1 MNTKQKSEPTL
12 QKVQFLI
19 LKNLSKS
26 LNVSESEILIAIKQ
40 MDYDINDIHESW
52 EPAIANHL
60 TGTAPQKLNGTSPK
74 SETPESFSIEDSDF
88 VDWDE
93 IEDELGETALAL
105 VQELGLE
112 REAVTRSDF
121 AALKELALSNPV
133 AEDMVNHIGAVGGLS
148 GGLIDEYI
156 RQQRDNAQ
164 ALADAGNIE
173 FAKTLLQGQI
183 EGTRKTGK
191 GTPKRTDKGL
201 GKKGNCPTAIKRE
214 NNNSTAQ
221 NPGFSRTEIESLQQQ
236 INQLKET
243 VILLESRL
251 SNQSTHYEGLIM
263 KAILTRLKGV
273 LRQLEG
279 ISPNHYDVQSMEC
292 LGLCI

>member
-1 MNTKQKSEPTL
+1 
-12 QKVQFLI
+12 
-19 LKNLSKS
+19 
-26 LNVSESEILIAIKQ
+26 

-60 TGTAPQKLNGTSPK
+60 TGTHPQKLNGTSPK
-74 SETPESFSIEDSDF
+74 SETPESFSIEDSDDF

-173 FAKTLLQGQI
+173 FTKTLLQGQI
-183 EGTRKTGK
+183 EGINQVVGLQNLLAEDFQNLIYQRIEELGK
-191 GTPKRTDKGL
+191 RGKERPNELIKDL
-201 GKKGNCPTAIKRE
+201 GKKATTNQQSSQKASTVRQKKLDLVGLKSKAS
-214 NNNSTAQ
+214 NS
-221 NPGFSRTEIESLQQQ
+221 
-236 INQLKET
+236 K
-243 VILLESRL
+243 
-251 SNQSTHYEGLIM
+251 
-263 KAILTRLKGV
+263 
-273 LRQLEG
+273 
-279 ISPNHYDVQSMEC
+279 
-292 LGLCI
+292 

>member
-1 MNTKQKSEPTL
+1 MSTQPSKKSTM
-12 QKVQFLI
+12 Q
-19 LKNLSKS
+19 NLAKS
-26 LNVSESEILIAIKQ
+26 LKVGETELLIAIKQ
-40 MDYDINDIHESW
+40 LGLNPSEVEESW
-52 EPAIANHL
+52 GDAIANHL
-60 TGTAPQKLNGTSPK
+60 TGTKPQTLKGTKPES
-74 SETPESFSIEDSDF
+74 TPESFSIEDSDDF

-173 FAKTLLQGQI
+173 FTKTLLQGQI
-183 EGTRKTGK
+183 EGINQVVGLQNLLAEDFQNLIYQRIEELGK
-191 GTPKRTDKGL
+191 RGKERPNELIKDL
-201 GKKGNCPTAIKRE
+201 GKKATVQRQSSEKTTTVRHKKMDLVGLKSKAS
-214 NNNSTAQ
+214 NS
-221 NPGFSRTEIESLQQQ
+221 
-236 INQLKET
+236 K
-243 VILLESRL
+243 
-251 SNQSTHYEGLIM
+251 
-263 KAILTRLKGV
+263 
-273 LRQLEG
+273 
-279 ISPNHYDVQSMEC
+279 
-292 LGLCI
+292 

>member
-1 MNTKQKSEPTL
+1 MSAQPKQKSTM
-12 QKVQFLI
+12 Q
-19 LKNLSKS
+19 NLAKS
-26 LNVSESEILIAIKQ
+26 LKVGETELLIAIKQ
-40 MDYDINDIHESW
+40 LGLNPSEVEESW
-52 EPAIANHL
+52 GDAIANHL
-60 TGTAPQKLNGTSPK
+60 TGTKPQTLKGTKPES
-74 SETPESFSIEDSDF
+74 TPESFSIEDSDDF

-173 FAKTLLQGQI
+173 FTKTLLQGQI
-183 EGTRKTGK
+183 EGINQVVGLQNLLAEDFQNLIYQRIEELGK
-191 GTPKRTDKGL
+191 RGKERPNELIKDL
-201 GKKGNCPTAIKRE
+201 GKKATVQRQSSEKTTTVRHKKMDLVGLKSKAS
-214 NNNSTAQ
+214 NS
-221 NPGFSRTEIESLQQQ
+221 
-236 INQLKET
+236 K
-243 VILLESRL
+243 
-251 SNQSTHYEGLIM
+251 
-263 KAILTRLKGV
+263 
-273 LRQLEG
+273 
-279 ISPNHYDVQSMEC
+279 
-292 LGLCI
+292 

>member
-1 MNTKQKSEPTL
+1 MSAQPKQKSTM
-12 QKVQFLI
+12 Q
-19 LKNLSKS
+19 NLAKS
-26 LNVSESEILIAIKQ
+26 LKVGETELLIAIKQ
-40 MDYDINDIHESW
+40 LGLNPSEVEESW
-52 EPAIANHL
+52 GDAIANHL
-60 TGTAPQKLNGTSPK
+60 TGTKPQTLKGTKPES
-74 SETPESFSIEDSDF
+74 TPESFSIEDSDDF

-173 FAKTLLQGQI
+173 FTKTLLQGQI
-183 EGTRKTGK
+183 EGINQVVGLQNLLAEDFQNLIYQRIEELGK
-191 GTPKRTDKGL
+191 RGKERPNELIKDL
-201 GKKGNCPTAIKRE
+201 GKKATTNQQSSQKTTTVRHKKMDLVGLKSKAS
-214 NNNSTAQ
+214 NS
-221 NPGFSRTEIESLQQQ
+221 
-236 INQLKET
+236 K
-243 VILLESRL
+243 
-251 SNQSTHYEGLIM
+251 
-263 KAILTRLKGV
+263 
-273 LRQLEG
+273 
-279 ISPNHYDVQSMEC
+279 
-292 LGLCI
+292 

>member
-1 MNTKQKSEPTL
+1 MQQSMM
-12 QKVQFLI
+12 Q
-19 LKNLSKS
+19 NLSKQ
-26 LNVSESEILIAIKQ
+26 LKVNEKLLIKTALDLGFDPDNLTEGEGI
-40 MDYDINDIHESW
+40 
-52 EPAIANHL
+52 AIANHL

-74 SETPESFSIEDSDF
+74 SETPESFSIEDSDDF

-133 AEDMVNHIGAVGGLS
+133 AENMVNHIGAVGGLS

-173 FAKTLLQGQI
+173 FTKTLLQGQI
-183 EGTRKTGK
+183 EGINQVVGLQNLLAEDFQNLIYQRIEELGK
-191 GTPKRTDKGL
+191 RGKERPNELIKDL
-201 GKKGNCPTAIKRE
+201 GKKATTNQQSSQKASTVRQKKLDLVGLKSKAS
-214 NNNSTAQ
+214 NS
-221 NPGFSRTEIESLQQQ
+221 
-236 INQLKET
+236 K
-243 VILLESRL
+243 
-251 SNQSTHYEGLIM
+251 
-263 KAILTRLKGV
+263 
-273 LRQLEG
+273 
-279 ISPNHYDVQSMEC
+279 
-292 LGLCI
+292 

>member
-1 MNTKQKSEPTL
+1 
-12 QKVQFLI
+12 
-19 LKNLSKS
+19 LSKS

-60 TGTAPQKLNGTSPK
+60 TGTHPQKLNGTSPK
-74 SETPESFSIEDSDF
+74 SETPESFSIEDSDDF

-133 AEDMVNHIGAVGGLS
+133 AENMVNHIGAVGGLS

-183 EGTRKTGK
+183 EGINQVVGLQNLLAEDFQNLIHQRIEELGK
-191 GTPKRTDKGL
+191 RGKERPNELIKDL
-201 GKKGNCPTAIKRE
+201 GKKATTNQQSSQKASTVRQKKLDLVGLKSKAS
-214 NNNSTAQ
+214 NS
-221 NPGFSRTEIESLQQQ
+221 
-236 INQLKET
+236 K
-243 VILLESRL
+243 
-251 SNQSTHYEGLIM
+251 
-263 KAILTRLKGV
+263 
-273 LRQLEG
+273 
-279 ISPNHYDVQSMEC
+279 
-292 LGLCI
+292 

>member
-1 MNTKQKSEPTL
+1 MSAQPKQKSTM
-12 QKVQFLI
+12 Q
-19 LKNLSKS
+19 NLAKS
-26 LNVSESEILIAIKQ
+26 LKIGETELLIAIKQ
-40 MDYDINDIHESW
+40 LGLNPSEVEESW
-52 EPAIANHL
+52 GDAIANHL
-60 TGTAPQKLNGTSPK
+60 TGTHPQKLNGTSPK
-74 SETPESFSIEDSDF
+74 SETPESFSIEDSDDF

-173 FAKTLLQGQI
+173 FTKTLLQGQI
-183 EGTRKTGK
+183 EGINQVVGLQNLLAEDFQNLIYQRIEELGK
-191 GTPKRTDKGL
+191 RGKERPNELIKDL
-201 GKKGNCPTAIKRE
+201 GKKA
-214 NNNSTAQ
+214 TAQ
-221 NPGFSRTEIESLQQQ
+221 RQSSEKTTTVRHKTLDLVG
-236 INQLKET
+236 LK
-243 VILLESRL
+243 SKA
-251 SNQSTHYEGLIM
+251 SNS
-263 KAILTRLKGV
+263 K
-273 LRQLEG
+273 
-279 ISPNHYDVQSMEC
+279 
-292 LGLCI
+292 